1 MSLSTPFTQNRLP
14 SESEAELSRESSRT
28 LATHLPPRGTTRT
41 LKIVEENGEE
51 TAIEL
56 PASVLHL
63 LTEMLSQMAQGNAVT
78 LLPIHAELTTQEAAN
93 LLNVSRPHLVKLL
106 ETGKIPFHKVGSHRR
121 VRFEDLMEYKESID
135 QQRMETLDE
144 LTAQAQE
151 LNLGYD

>member
-1 MSLSTPFTQNRLP
+1 MALTPHRLP
-14 SESEAELSRESSRT
+14 SESEAQLSRQSSRT
-28 LATHLPPRGTTRT
+28 LAGHLPPHGTSRI
-41 LKIVEENGEE
+41 LKLVQDNGEE
-51 TAIEL
+51 VTLEL

-106 ETGKIPFHKVGSHRR
+106 ETGEIPFRKVGRHRR
-121 VRFEDLMEYKESID
+121 IRFEDLMEYKDRID
-135 QQRMETLDE
+135 QKRMAALDE
-144 LTAQAQE
+144 LTAQAQA

>member
-1 MSLSTPFTQNRLP
+1 MSFSMELTPHRLP
-14 SESEAELSRESSRT
+14 SESEAQLSRQSSRT
-28 LATHLPPRGTTRT
+28 LAAHLPPHGTSRT
-41 LKIVEENGEE
+41 LKLVQDNGEE
-51 TAIEL
+51 ATLEL

-106 ETGKIPFHKVGSHRR
+106 ETGEIPFRKVGRHRR
-121 VRFEDLMEYKESID
+121 VRFEDLMEYKDRID
-135 QQRMETLDE
+135 QKRMAVLDE
-144 LTAQAQE
+144 LTAQAQA

>member
-1 MSLSTPFTQNRLP
+1 MSFPMELTPHRLP
-14 SESEAELSRESSRT
+14 SESEVQLSRQSSRT
-28 LATHLPPRGTTRT
+28 LAAHLPPNGTSRT
-41 LKIVEENGEE
+41 LKLVQDNGEE
-51 TAIEL
+51 ATLEL

-106 ETGKIPFHKVGSHRR
+106 ETREIPFRKVGRHRR
-121 VRFEDLMEYKESID
+121 IRFEDLMEYKDRID
-135 QQRMETLDE
+135 QKRMAVLDE
-144 LTAQAQE
+144 LTAQAQA